1 MIWIVLALCVLVV
14 LCIVM
19 SCVALRYRKDWLFEQ
34 ESRRMIAN
42 EWRMENNKC
51 LDLELW
57 NNELRDTL
65 NTMEKDYNELLH
77 QLPKRDSKGRYCKK

>member
-1 MIWIVLALCVLVV
+1 MIWIVLVLSV
-14 LCIVM
+14 LCIAM

-42 EWRMENNKC
+42 EWRTENNKC
-51 LDLELW
+51 LDLELR
-57 NNELRDTL
+57 NNELCDLL